1 MRALS
6 ARSVRGEIGK
16 VECALSG
23 GLGEERGGE
32 ALRTVAAE
40 EVLEGVELEGGGLA
54 WREEG
59 LLHF

>member
-6 ARSVRGEIGK
+6 ARSVRGEIGE

-23 GLGEERGGE
+23 RLGEEGGGE
-32 ALRTVAAE
+32 ALRPVSAE